1 MSTTTARYVIAVLL
15 ADRVAILKDITAAL
29 SDLNGNIDGIRQT
42 VVNGYFTVSLTA
54 VFDPPKSAE
63 QIRQALATK
72 FAGTDAS
79 IVVMEHHLKA
89 IRQPVRGDRY
99 ILTIAGP
106 PHPDLLKTV
115 TAFLA
120 EKGVNIEDWHL
131 GADNSGASHIGE
143 VTIPQ
148 HLDLK
153 QIQDEFRQTLA
164 PMGLRSC
171 IQHENIFRATNE
183 VCAIRTLL
191 EGKSHA

>member
-1 MSTTTARYVIAVLL
+1 MSTNTARYVIAVLL
-15 ADRVAILKDITAAL
+15 ADRVAILKDITAAI
-29 SDLNGNIDGIRQT
+29 SDLCGSIDGIRQT

-54 VFDPPKSAE
+54 VFTPPKSAE
-63 QIRQALATK
+63 EIRQSLAIK

-79 IVVMEHHLKA
+79 IVVMAHHPKA
-89 IRQPVRGDRY
+89 SRQPVRGDRY
-99 ILTIAGP
+99 VLTIVGP
-106 PHPDLLKTV
+106 SHPDLLKTV

-120 EKGVNIEDWHL
+120 EKGINIEDWHL
-131 GADNSGASHIGE
+131 GSDSSGTSHIGE
-143 VTIPQ
+143 ITIPH